1 MTSDKTIRTKTIAN
15 PATSLTKGKPDTTKV
30 YPSLIH
36 YNGPDIGKRY
46 ILNKKVTDI
55 GRSLSACISI
65 ADSSISRYH
74 AIITEDSN
82 RFTIEDTDSVNGTY
96 INDRKIEKD
105 ILNDQDVIQIGS
117 LILKYLANNNIDSI
131 IHDKI
136 YQMATID
143 AHTQIFN
150 KQYVLNT
157 LDLEFNI
164 SKESGQPLS
173 VVYYDLD
180 FFKRV
185 NDQYGHAAGDY
196 VLQENA
202 KLIKQVIGNAGIFGR
217 FGGEEFVVILPNTQ
231 LEAAAKIAEIIR
243 HRCETQR
250 IEIEHESNDKTLA
263 SVHKQTISAGVA
275 EISTGMHS
283 ASDLLKLSDKNLYIS
298 KQEGRNRI
306 TY

>member
-15 PATSLTKGKPDTTKV
+15 PAISLKKGKPDTAKV

-36 YNGPDIGKRY
+36 YNGPDVGKRY
-46 ILNKKVTDI
+46 ILNQKVTDI
-55 GRSLSACISI
+55 GRSLSACISV

-74 AIITEDSN
+74 AIITADGD

-96 INDRKIEKD
+96 INDRKIKKH
-105 ILNDQDVIQIGS
+105 ILNDQDVIQMGL

-150 KQYVLNT
+150 KQYILNT

-173 VVYYDLD
+173 VIYYDLD

-202 KLIKQVIGNAGIFGR
+202 KMIKQVIGNDGIFGR
-217 FGGEEFVVILPNTQ
+217 FGGEEFVAILPNTP
-231 LEAAAKIAEIIR
+231 LEAATKIAEIIR
-243 HRCETQR
+243 HRCEIQR
-250 IEIEHESNDKTLA
+250 IEIEHESNDKTLV

-275 EISTGMHS
+275 EISIGMQS
-283 ASDLLKLSDKNLYIS
+283 ASDLLKRSDKNLYIS

>member
-1 MTSDKTIRTKTIAN
+1 MPSNKTIRTKAIAYTAIN
-15 PATSLTKGKPDTTKV
+15 LKKGKFDTAKV

-36 YNGPDIGKRY
+36 YNGPNVGKRY
-46 ILNKKVTDI
+46 ILNQKVTDI
-55 GRSLSACISI
+55 GRSLSAYISI

-74 AIITEDSN
+74 AIITEDSD

-96 INDRKIEKD
+96 INDRKMKKH
-105 ILNDQDVIQIGS
+105 ILNDHDVIQVGL
-117 LILKYLANNNIDSI
+117 LILKYLANSNIDSI

-143 AHTQIFN
+143 ADTQIFN

-164 SKESGQPLS
+164 SKESDQPLS
-173 VVYYDLD
+173 VIYYDLD

-196 VLQENA
+196 VLQKNA
-202 KLIKQVIGNAGIFGR
+202 KLIKQVIGNDGIFGR

-243 HRCETQR
+243 HRCEIQL
-250 IEIEHESNDKTLA
+250 IEIEHESNDKTLV

-275 EISTGMHS
+275 EIATGMHS
-283 ASDLLKLSDKNLYIS
+283 ARDLLKLSDRNLYIS